1 MHIKMLHVT
10 TECFHGEFMYWDVM
24 LYMFFQFTLLQ
35 SCSLL
40 SDCLCYEHQN
50 QWWCY
55 FHLSIPQLK
64 RNLTRRVQIHTPPLN
79 SWQKY
84 GSPPP
89 SAPFLSRITPS
100 LNEWHI
106 NDHGSKFPS
115 TINIPVQNN
124 PQLEWMASSIT
135 DPNFPQQLTFLSRIT
150 PSLNKWHQR
159 SQQCLHMCINTQPLL
174 TVLCVLIYIL
184 YPCYQVQVLL
194 VNALIINHRSNH
206 WIHIVVIFSSPY
218 LHEKAT
224 YKWNKIYYH
233 LKQLEIILINS
244 LIATVFL
251 M

>member
-1 MHIKMLHVT
+1 
-10 TECFHGEFMYWDVM
+10 M
-24 LYMFFQFTLLQ
+24 LYMFFQFTLLQSQ

-100 LNEWHI
+100 WNEWHHRSQI
-106 NDHGSKFPS
+106 LISL
-115 TINIPVQNN
+115 NN
-124 PQLEWMASSIT
+124 
-135 DPNFPQQLTFLSRIT
+135 LTFLSRIT
-150 PSLNKWHQR
+150 PSWNEWHQR

-194 VNALIINHRSNH
+194 VNALIINHRSNY

-233 LKQLEIILINS
+233 LKQLENHPNKFFNS
-244 LIATVFL
+244 NSFPHVMKYQNMCLSVIHVHVTL
-251 M
+251 LR